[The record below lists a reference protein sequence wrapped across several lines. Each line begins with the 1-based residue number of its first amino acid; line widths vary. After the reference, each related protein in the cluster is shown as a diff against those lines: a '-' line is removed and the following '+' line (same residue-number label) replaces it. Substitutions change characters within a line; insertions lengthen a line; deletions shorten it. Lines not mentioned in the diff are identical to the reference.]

1 MTRVLASLQPEPVWR
16 HFEAICAIPHPS
28 RHEEAIRRHIV
39 GLAGRLG
46 LQATVDAV
54 GNVIIAKPATPGME
68 DRQPLCLQAHMDMV
82 PQRRPD
88 VAHDFLTDPIRPQVV
103 GEVVKATGTTL
114 GADNGIGVA
123 MILAVLEATDL
134 SHGPLEALL
143 TVNEE
148 AGMTGAKGLVPGL
161 LESKMMLNLD
171 GENEVELCIG
181 CAGALDTL
189 ATFPAPEE
197 PVPGGHAA
205 FELAIGGLRGGHSG
219 IDINLGRANAVMLT
233 ARLLWQAMNAL
244 PVRLATLEAGSLRNA
259 IPREGRAVL
268 TVPADQ
274 AEALVRQIEAD
285 AATIGREFS
294 HADPAIHISIQ
305 PCDLPATVVEAGA
318 ASRLVRALFAC
329 PNGVMYM
336 SPEVPGLI
344 ETSSNLG
351 VARLDGGS
359 ASVVTLQRS
368 AVDSRKQELASRIA
382 AVFTL
387 AGGTAEHANGYS
399 GWRPNAAS
407 PLLALLTRTF
417 REVSGREP
425 EVTATHGG
433 LECGIIMGAYPELD
447 AVSLG
452 PTIRFP
458 HSPDEEVDI
467 ASVERFWAFLRAVL
481 ERIPRA

>member
-16 HFEAICAIPHPS
+16 HFETICAIPHPS
-28 RHEEAIRRHIV
+28 RHEEAIRRHLIE
-39 GLAGRLG
+39 LATQLG
-46 LQATVDAV
+46 LSTTVDAV
-54 GNVIIAKPATPGME
+54 GNVIISKPPTSGME

-88 VAHDFLTDPIRPQVV
+88 VVHDFLTDPIRPQLC
-103 GEVVKATGTTL
+103 GDVVKATGTTL
-114 GADNGIGVA
+114 GADNGIGLA
-123 MILAVLEATDL
+123 AILAVLEATDL
-134 SHGPLEALL
+134 SHGPLEALI

-161 LESKMMLNLD
+161 RQSRLMLNLD

-189 ATFPAPEE
+189 ASLPTPEE
-197 PVPGGHAA
+197 PVPVGHVA
-205 FELAIGGLRGGHSG
+205 FELEVGGLRGGHSG
-219 IDINLGRANAVMLT
+219 IDINLGRANAVVVI
-233 ARLLWQAMNAL
+233 ARLLWQVLRLL
-244 PVRLATLEAGSLRNA
+244 PARLAALEAGSLRNA

-268 TVPADQ
+268 TVA
-274 AEALVRQIEAD
+274 AEKAEDLVRRVEAD
-285 AATIGREFS
+285 AATIGSEFA
-294 HADPAIHISIQ
+294 HADPAIRVSLH
-305 PCDLPATVVEAGA
+305 PCELPATVVESEAAG
-318 ASRLVRALFAC
+318 RLVQALFAC
-329 PNGVMYM
+329 PNGMMYM
-336 SPEVPGLI
+336 SPEVPGLV

-351 VARLDGGS
+351 VARLDGGT

-368 AVDSRKQELASRIA
+368 AVDSRKEELAGRIA
-382 AVFTL
+382 SVFRL

-407 PLLALLTRTF
+407 PLLAVMKRTF
-417 REVSGREP
+417 AEVMGREA

-433 LECGIIMGAYPELD
+433 LECGIIMGAYPDLD

-458 HSPDEEVDI
+458 HSPDEEVDV
-467 ASVERFWAFLRAVL
+467 ASVGRFWTYLRAVL
-481 ERIPRA
+481 KRVPPS